1 MSLFLY
7 VLADII
13 HLVKIILLCD
23 VLFEFRRRKIWDNRV
38 LFGCIG
44 FIVSI
49 LSIIIYT
56 YDNEAVEIIA
66 YIVAIMVLLSILYNE
81 KVHSVAIVS
90 IWIIFVL
97 AMIDTMIIVL
107 YNISMNLLNINGE
120 LISNLIV
127 SIVSLIFVYSISRIF
142 KRNNSIGIRTIGI
155 VHLFWYTLL
164 MTVDA
169 LVVNTIAV
177 MNLELIWEK
186 HRNIYLIAVVFVIIG
201 IFIQLIAVILLFMQ
215 RNVYKEKKLLTEKY
229 LNEQKNHYVYL
240 ETREQETKKFRHDLR
255 SHMELISNLAKNR
268 EYEKIDSYLEK
279 MNIKIDSFGNIIT
292 VQNGIVD
299 AIINQYYEKAQQSK
313 ITMEVRGRFPEECA
327 IDAYDLCTI
336 FSNVLSNALE
346 AAIETEEKTISLECR
361 YNDKNIII
369 VVKNSYNSEQQNGTS
384 QWRTRKENTD
394 YHGYG
399 LENMKDSVE
408 KYNGVF
414 DIETNNNIFTLT
426 ILFNNMGKQGY
437 ENCNC

>member
-229 LNEQKNHYVYL
+229 LNDQKNHYEYL
-240 ETREQETKKFRHDLR
+240 ENREKETKKFRHDLR

-299 AIINQYYEKAQQSK
+299 AIINQYYEKAQQSN

-369 VVKNSYNSEQQNGTS
+369 VVKNSYNSEHQNGTS

-414 DIETNNNIFTLT
+414 DIETKDNIFTLT

>member
-1 MSLFLY
+1 MSLFVY

-13 HLVKIILLCD
+13 HLVKIIVLCD
-23 VLFEFRRRKIWDNRV
+23 VLFEFQRREIWHNRV
-38 LFGCIG
+38 LFGFIG
-44 FIVSI
+44 IIASI
-49 LSIIIYT
+49 LSITIYT
-56 YDNEAVEIIA
+56 YDNEAVETLG
-66 YIVAIMVLLSILYNE
+66 YIVAIIVLLSILYNE

-107 YNISMNLLNINGE
+107 YNISMDLLKINGE
-120 LISNLIV
+120 LLSNLIV
-127 SIVSLIFVYSISRIF
+127 SIVSLLLVYSVSKLF
-142 KRNNSIGIRTIGI
+142 KRNNSTGIRTIGI
-155 VHLFWYTLL
+155 VNLFWYTLL

-169 LVVNTIAV
+169 LVVNSIAV
-177 MNLELIWEK
+177 MNSELVKEK
-186 HRNIYLIAVVFVIIG
+186 HRNLYLVAVVFVIIG

-229 LNEQKNHYVYL
+229 LNDQKNHYVYL

-299 AIINQYYEKAQQSK
+299 AIINQYYEKAQQSN

-369 VVKNSYNSEQQNGTS
+369 VVKNSYNSEHQNGTS

>member
-1 MSLFLY
+1 M
-7 VLADII
+7 
-13 HLVKIILLCD
+13 KKNKILLT
-23 VLFEFRRRKIWDNRV
+23 FA
-38 LFGCIG
+38 
-44 FIVSI
+44 I
-49 LSIIIYT
+49 L
-56 YDNEAVEIIA
+56 EI
-66 YIVAIMVLLSILYNE
+66 
-81 KVHSVAIVS
+81 
-90 IWIIFVL
+90 IIFVL

-107 YNISMNLLNINGE
+107 YNISMDLLKINGE
-120 LISNLIV
+120 LLSNLIV
-127 SIVSLIFVYSISRIF
+127 SIVSLLLVYSVSKLF
-142 KRNNSIGIRTIGI
+142 KRNNSTGIRTIGI
-155 VHLFWYTLL
+155 VNLFWYTLL

-169 LVVNTIAV
+169 LVVNSIAV
-177 MNLELIWEK
+177 MNSELVKEK
-186 HRNIYLIAVVFVIIG
+186 HRNLYLVAVVFVIIG

-229 LNEQKNHYVYL
+229 LNDQKNHYVYL

-299 AIINQYYEKAQQSK
+299 AIINQYYEKAQQSG

-414 DIETNNNIFTLT
+414 DIETKDNIFTLT
-426 ILFNNMGKQGY
+426 ILFNNMGK
-437 ENCNC
+437 

>member
-1 MSLFLY
+1 MLFVY
-7 VLADII
+7 ILADII
-13 HLVKIILLCD
+13 HLMKIKILCD
-23 VLFEFRRRKIWDNRV
+23 MFFAFHKRERRHNRLFLMLAGFAMCLVSTFIYFYDNHILETFIYILAIFLLMCLLYEEKIYS
-38 LFGCIG
+38 LFT
-44 FIVSI
+44 VAMWMI
-49 LSIIIYT
+49 LALSMIYT
-56 YDNEAVEIIA
+56 
-66 YIVAIMVLLSILYNE
+66 MTS
-81 KVHSVAIVS
+81 
-90 IWIIFVL
+90 
-97 AMIDTMIIVL
+97 VL
-107 YNISMNLLNINGE
+107 YDMSMDLFKINGE
-120 LISNLIV
+120 IYSEISVPFISLMLVYIVGRIYKKNTTAGIKLIGIANLFWFTILLAV
-127 SIVSLIFVYSISRIF
+127 DTYVVTVMAHINVDLYMED
-142 KRNNSIGIRTIGI
+142 KRN
-155 VHLFWYTLL
+155 LYLL
-164 MTVDA
+164 
-169 LVVNTIAV
+169 
-177 MNLELIWEK
+177 
-186 HRNIYLIAVVFVIIG
+186 AVVFVILG
-201 IFIQLIAVILLFMQ
+201 IFIQLAAVILLFTQ
-215 RNVYKEKKLLTEKY
+215 RNVYKEKEQIIDKY
-229 LNEQKNHYVYL
+229 LNDQKNHYVYL

-299 AIINQYYEKAQQSK
+299 AIINQYYEKAQQSGV
-313 ITMEVRGRFPEECA
+313 TMEVRGRFPEECA

-399 LENMKDSVE
+399 LENMRDSVE

>member
-23 VLFEFRRRKIWDNRV
+23 GLFEFRRRKIWDNRV

-229 LNEQKNHYVYL
+229 LNDQKNHYEYL
-240 ETREQETKKFRHDLR
+240 ENREKETKKFRHDLR

-299 AIINQYYEKAQQSK
+299 AIINQYYEKAQQSG

-369 VVKNSYNSEQQNGTS
+369 VVRNSYNSEQQNGTS

-414 DIETNNNIFTLT
+414 DIETKDNIFTLT